1 MTLPYWIDFLER
13 KFGFIKIP
21 NLGIVLAI
29 IQGIGWYFCTKDS
42 SLIAKLALNPTAVLH
57 GELYRLFS
65 FLLIPLSDGILMFL
79 YLWFVIFVLRILERK
94 WGSFKL
100 TLYFILGWLGAVLG
114 AFIFNT
120 PLDSFMLLESTF
132 FFALATLMPDFNL
145 LLFFILP
152 LKMKWIGIAFA
163 AILVL
168 QLVLFG
174 AWQMVLCLVF
184 SCLNYIIFFGP
195 GICKGFVAELKK
207 RRT

>member
-1 MTLPYWIDFLER
+1 MILPRWIDSLEQ
-13 KFGFIKIP
+13 KFGFVRIP
-21 NLGIVLAI
+21 QLGIVLAV
-29 IQGIGWYFCTKDS
+29 IQGIGWYFCIKNPN
-42 SLIAKLALNPTAVLH
+42 LISKFALNPTAVLD
-57 GELYRLFS
+57 GEFYRLFS

-79 YLWFVIFVLRILERK
+79 YLWFVIFVFRILERY

-100 TLYFILGWLGAVLG
+100 TLYFVLGWIGAVLG

-152 LKMKWIGIAFA
+152 LKMKWMGIAFA
-163 AILVL
+163 AVLVL

-174 AWQMVLCLVF
+174 AWQMVLCLLF
-184 SCLNYIIFFGP
+184 SCLNYIVFFGP